1 MDKSLKSKGFLRGV
15 DRPPFF
21 VYTISINNK
30 EREKNMTKRV
40 SKKMREELSIH
51 QTFRMYDDSGKENAI
66 RFVAAHKGG
75 IQMFSNPGELVAWG
89 KTPEMIAYALRTKG
103 ADEIIMGS
111 SSMDFASENGF
122 KNDED
127 AMKLWEDG
135 YNTYL
140 AEVETVGVKPKNI
153 NYGSAI

>member
-15 DRPPFF
+15 DRPPFSC
-21 VYTISINNK
+21 YTTSINNK
-30 EREKNMTKRV
+30 EREIIMTKRV

-66 RFVAAHKGG
+66 RFIAAHKGG
-75 IQMFSNPGELVAWG
+75 IQMFSNPGELVAWA

-111 SSMDFASENGF
+111 SSMDFASEEGF
-122 KNDED
+122 DLDED
-127 AMKLWEDG
+127 ATILWDEG
-135 YNTYL
+135 YDMYL
-140 AEVETVGVKPKNI
+140 DEVATVGTKW
-153 NYGSAI
+153 S

>member
-15 DRPPFF
+15 DRPPFSC
-21 VYTISINNK
+21 YTTSINNK
-30 EREKNMTKRV
+30 ERVLIMTKRV

-66 RFVAAHKGG
+66 RFVSAHKGG
-75 IQMFSNPGELVAWG
+75 IMMYSNPGELVAWA

-122 KNDED
+122 DLDED
-127 AMKLWEDG
+127 ATILWDEG
-135 YNTYL
+135 YDMYL
-140 AEVETVGVKPKNI
+140 DEVATVGVK
-153 NYGSAI
+153 

>member
-1 MDKSLKSKGFLRGV
+1 
-15 DRPPFF
+15 
-21 VYTISINNK
+21 
-30 EREKNMTKRV
+30 MTKRV

-66 RFVAAHKGG
+66 RFVSAHKGG
-75 IQMFSNPGELVAWG
+75 IMMYSNPGELVAWA

-122 KNDED
+122 DLDED
-127 AMKLWEDG
+127 ATILWDEG
-135 YNTYL
+135 YDMYL
-140 AEVETVGVKPKNI
+140 DEVATVGVK
-153 NYGSAI
+153 

>member
-15 DRPPFF
+15 DRPPFSC
-21 VYTISINNK
+21 YTTSINNK
-30 EREKNMTKRV
+30 ERVLIMTKRV

-51 QTFRMYDDSGKENAI
+51 QTFRMYDTSGKENAI

-111 SSMDFASENGF
+111 SSMDFASEEGF
-122 KNDED
+122 DLDED
-127 AMKLWEDG
+127 ATILWDEG
-135 YNTYL
+135 YDMYL
-140 AEVETVGVKPKNI
+140 DEVATVGVK
-153 NYGSAI
+153 

>member
-15 DRPPFF
+15 DRPPFSC
-21 VYTISINNK
+21 YTTSINNK
-30 EREKNMTKRV
+30 ERVLIMEKIVK
-40 SKKMREELSIH
+40 
-51 QTFRMYDDSGKENAI
+51 TFKMYDNSGKENAI
-66 RFVAAHKGG
+66 RFVSAHKGG
-75 IQMFSNPGELVAWG
+75 IMMYSNPGELVAWA

-127 AMKLWEDG
+127 AMTLWSEG
-135 YNTYL
+135 YDTYL
-140 AEVETVGVKPKNI
+140 DEINAVGVKPENI

>member
-15 DRPPFF
+15 DKPPFF

-30 EREKNMTKRV
+30 EREIIMEKIVK
-40 SKKMREELSIH
+40 
-51 QTFRMYDDSGKENAI
+51 TFEMYDNSGKENAI
-66 RFVAAHKGG
+66 RFVSAHKGG
-75 IQMFSNPGELVAWG
+75 IMMYSNPGELVAWA

-127 AMKLWEDG
+127 AMTLWSEG
-135 YNTYL
+135 YDTYL
-140 AEVETVGVKPKNI
+140 DEINAVGVKPENI

>member
-1 MDKSLKSKGFLRGV
+1 MYYKYLKSLGKLRGV
-15 DRPPFF
+15 DKPPFSC
-21 VYTISINNK
+21 YTTSINNK
-30 EREKNMTKRV
+30 ERVLIMTKRV

-51 QTFRMYDDSGKENAI
+51 QTFRMYDTSGKENAI

-103 ADEIIMGS
+103 ADDIIMGS

-122 KNDED
+122 DLDED
-127 AMKLWEDG
+127 ATILWDEG
-135 YNTYL
+135 YDMYL
-140 AEVETVGVKPKNI
+140 DEVASVGTKW
-153 NYGSAI
+153 S

>member
-1 MDKSLKSKGFLRGV
+1 MYCKYLKSLRKLRGV
-15 DRPPFF
+15 DKPPFF

-30 EREKNMTKRV
+30 EREKIMTKRV

-51 QTFRMYDDSGKENAI
+51 QTFRMYDDSGKQNSI
-66 RFVAAHKGG
+66 RFIAAHKGG
-75 IQMFSNPGELVAWG
+75 IQMFANPGELVAWA

-122 KNDED
+122 DLDED
-127 AMKLWEDG
+127 ATILWDEG
-135 YNTYL
+135 YHMYL
-140 AEVETVGVKPKNI
+140 DEVAVVGVK
-153 NYGSAI
+153 

>member
-1 MDKSLKSKGFLRGV
+1 MNKSLKSKGFLRGV

-30 EREKNMTKRV
+30 EREIIMEKIVK
-40 SKKMREELSIH
+40 
-51 QTFRMYDDSGKENAI
+51 TFEMYDNSGKENAI
-66 RFVAAHKGG
+66 RFVSAHKGG
-75 IQMFSNPGELVAWG
+75 IMMYSNPGELVAWA

-127 AMKLWEDG
+127 AMTLWSEG
-135 YNTYL
+135 YDTYL
-140 AEVETVGVKPKNI
+140 DEINAVGVKPENI

>member
-1 MDKSLKSKGFLRGV
+1 MRIDKSLKSKGFLRGV
-15 DRPPFF
+15 DRPPFSC
-21 VYTISINNK
+21 YTTSINNK
-30 EREKNMTKRV
+30 ERVLIMEKIVK
-40 SKKMREELSIH
+40 
-51 QTFRMYDDSGKENAI
+51 TFKMYDNSGKENAI
-66 RFVAAHKGG
+66 RFVSAHKGG
-75 IQMFSNPGELVAWG
+75 IMMYSNPGELVAWA

-122 KNDED
+122 KNNED
-127 AMKLWEDG
+127 AMTLWSEG

-140 AEVETVGVKPKNI
+140 DEVNAVGVKPENI

>member
-1 MDKSLKSKGFLRGV
+1 
-15 DRPPFF
+15 
-21 VYTISINNK
+21 
-30 EREKNMTKRV
+30 MTKRV

-51 QTFRMYDDSGKENAI
+51 QTFKMYDTSGKKNSI
-66 RFVAAHKGG
+66 RFIAAHKGG

-127 AMKLWEDG
+127 AMTLWEDG
-135 YNTYL
+135 YNAYL
-140 AEVETVGVKPKNI
+140 VEVESVGSKWDIK
-153 NYGSAI
+153 